1 MGDHPAQTT
10 TAPPPPASTATA
22 VASAF
27 TTADVDRS
35 YKRPHDENS
44 DDFDADYSADTST
57 AAIVSTATDDEA
69 HKAKRQAVA
78 SPDRIVVSVAKVDAE
93 LYQTV
98 ANEQI
103 TTSAPI
109 TMRAIISMKEAGMI
123 IGKNGKNVADIRENA
138 FLKKASG
145 ARVTVS
151 DNIPGAVERVVTIA
165 GPLDTVAKAFALCA
179 TKIVEEAPN
188 TIEDVK
194 QRPLQMRILVPNQ
207 RMGSIIGK
215 QGAKIKE
222 IQDASGSKLSACE
235 EILPHSTER
244 IVIVSG
250 VIDSIHIATYHIGAV
265 LQEHHVSFL
274 RNIKYNSHF
283 CFRFQERS
291 AGTIMYKPLPGL
303 VTGQI
308 TRSNVQG
315 ASMASS
321 ASNQRHQQQQLVQQ
335 GMYGQMATP
344 YYGVPQMT
352 QAYGGYN
359 MANAAGTM
367 TPMMPQGAL
376 TVQQIFI
383 PNEMV
388 GAIIG
393 KGGVK
398 INEIRS
404 QSGCNIKIAD
414 AVPGATERLITVTGS
429 PEANSM
435 ALYMLYQRLEMEKQ
449 KGR

>member
-1 MGDHPAQTT
+1 MSDHPAQTT

-22 VASAF
+22 ASAS
-27 TTADVDRS
+27 TTADIDRS

-44 DDFDADYSADTST
+44 DDFDADYSANTS
-57 AAIVSTATDDEA
+57 AAAAVSIATDDEA

-78 SPDRIVVSVAKVDAE
+78 SPDRTVVSVAEADAE
-93 LYQTV
+93 LYQAV
-98 ANEQI
+98 ADEQQT

-123 IGKNGKNVADIRENA
+123 IGKNGKNVADIRET
-138 FLKKASG
+138 SG

-265 LQEHHVSFL
+265 LQEHH
-274 RNIKYNSHF
+274 
-283 CFRFQERS
+283 ERS

-308 TRSNVQG
+308 TRSNGQG
-315 ASMASS
+315 ASLASS
-321 ASNQRHQQQQLVQQ
+321 ASNQRHPQQQQQLAQQ
-335 GMYGQMATP
+335 GMYGQMPTP

-376 TVQQIFI
+376 TVQQIYI